1 MKFFTN
7 LGVKKK
13 FILVFSIIS
22 IFIILIGTI
31 GIKGAFKINRG
42 SESIYSNYLISIKI
56 LNEIKDDL
64 NESKSN
70 TDAFINEGQ
79 WSELD
84 NYIKT
89 NDNLMNRINEKL
101 DEYYSLPEEP
111 DIKIEEKMEGIY
123 NDFTAELA
131 KYIDL
136 KVDIIEM
143 VKAKEYEKVVKSYKE
158 QEEFI
163 RVSTFEKLDELISIN
178 IETANMANLNN
189 ISQFN
194 KVKIIITSYTV
205 IILGVMIFMAHILNN
220 SIINPLNKI
229 KKLAYRISTYDF
241 SKDIMITRKDEFGQT
256 GIALNTAQ
264 ENVSTLIKVIMENS
278 QDMSASSEELSATV
292 QELTAK
298 VISIDEAVNN
308 IAYSMEESGAHSE
321 EISASVEEI
330 DSSFNDLSCKANE
343 GSNNAAQS
351 KERATKVKLN
361 SQKAMDET
369 RKIYEEKQ
377 SKMLQAIEDGKVV
390 DSIMIMA
397 DTIGDISNQINLLS
411 LNAAIEAARAGEQ
424 GKGFA
429 VVAEEVKKL
438 ANQSSEAVINIQG
451 VITKVQQAFKGS
463 FDIGSDILDF
473 INKDVY
479 KQFNAYGETGD
490 KYYNDSDFVSKMSG
504 EIASM
509 SEDITETVGQVSEV
523 IQNMAKEAQ
532 RSSEDVAII
541 KAQMDEATKAIEQV
555 ALTAQS
561 QAELAQKLNEVVLKF
576 KI

>member
-264 ENVSTLIKVIMENS
+264 ENVSMLIKVIMENS